1 MSPDQSDAARDR
13 LNRMRRELS
22 EATDVP
28 LWFIAAFEDGKETA
42 AFLAGCELAMRG
54 AFEAFGIGFQFESED
69 RQSRPAGVTYS
80 PSESRKARLLT
91 FSISKGR
98 P

>member
-1 MSPDQSDAARDR
+1 MSPDQSRAAR
-13 LNRMRRELS
+13 ELINWS
-22 EATDVP
+22 RHQLSQATDVP

-54 AFEAFGIGFQFESED
+54 AFEAFGIGFQFDSED
-69 RQSRPAGVTYS
+69 RHSRPAGVTYS
-80 PSESRKARLLT
+80 PSESGKARLLKS
-91 FSISKGR
+91 FSKGR